1 MDREL
6 AKRWNISFRVPG
18 RICFDD
24 GLMLFGGGSRSGG
37 CFGPLG
43 ATVPQN
49 DSLKA
54 KKAAHGPRHPLVL
67 SSEFCFA
74 ILCL

>member
-1 MDREL
+1 MDRE
-6 AKRWNISFRVPG
+6 RRDISFRVRG
-18 RICFDD
+18 RICFGD

-37 CFGPLG
+37 CFGTLG
-43 ATVPQN
+43 ATVPQD

-54 KKAAHGPRHPLVL
+54 RGGPWAPPPLVS